1 MTVQVREKTVGEIK
15 EKLRGMLTPL
25 NKISYLESALG
36 YKVFTYEIKRFLWG
50 TLAELYE
57 EQKLW
62 DKAAK
67 AYENGAGI
75 DITFK
80 DKIESYLKAAELY
93 AKVGRIDEA
102 EQMFVR
108 AMREA
113 SDVQRANV
121 KLARKNIYMLAA
133 QDLDKKGKRG
143 SAMRFYEHLIKMN
156 LDELE
161 KRQVK
166 GKLLEIYKSLGKFND
181 AKLIEGM

>member
-1 MTVQVREKTVGEIK
+1 MTVQVREKTVAEIK
-15 EKLRGMLTPL
+15 EKLRGMLTSF
-25 NKISYLESALG
+25 NKISYLESAIG
-36 YKVFTYEIKRFLWG
+36 DRASTFEVKRFLWK
-50 TLAELYE
+50 TLGELYE
-57 EQKLW
+57 DQKLW

-75 DITFK
+75 DITYK
-80 DKIESYLKAAELY
+80 DKIENYLKAAELY
-93 AKVGRIDEA
+93 SKVGRIDEA

-113 SDVQRANV
+113 NDAQRVNI

-133 QDLDKKGKRG
+133 QDLDKKGKKG
-143 SAMRFYEHLIKMN
+143 NAMRFYEHLIKMN
-156 LDELE
+156 LDELD

-166 GKLLEIYKSLGKFND
+166 EKLLAIYKSLGKFND